1 VLLVEKLQF
10 YLLPLPLEGVLLL
23 RRSHRLLQFLLSLVE
38 FFPFSKGVFLILE
51 VEIVLQQVID
61 LGLRLQ
67 GRDHLQFV
75 ATIRAFVGAAAGFV
89 NRGVRDSAEVDCI

>member
-1 VLLVEKLQF
+1 MTNDRGSKNTIKSDVVYLALILAPVEGRVLLVEKLQF

-51 VEIVLQQVID
+51 VEVVLQ
-61 LGLRLQ
+61 
-67 GRDHLQFV
+67 
-75 ATIRAFVGAAAGFV
+75 
-89 NRGVRDSAEVDCI
+89 